1 MIVGMNFVS
10 VPAFTV
16 AGFALRASNGSPEP
30 IAAHW
35 RAFYAGGGTAHIVPR
50 LDDDIYAVYMDY
62 EGDETQLYT
71 LILGCRV
78 AEDAP
83 LAPGLVMRRI
93 AAARYAV
100 LDGSGP
106 QPESVIATWRSVGA
120 GALPRAYSADFDRYD
135 AARPGRVAVHVALS
149 NQR

>member
-16 AGFALRASNGSPEP
+16 AGFALRASNGHPEP
-30 IAAHW
+30 IAAPW
-35 RAFYAGGGTAHIVPR
+35 RAFYAGGGTAHIVW
-50 LDDDIYAVYMDY
+50 YTDY